1 MTLVLDAI
9 REILNEEC
17 KIYSVEDAV
26 NAIANAVDYV
36 MDLPHDNKDDWI
48 GRLEDVAQ
56 DIEYAVGDGEDYVLF
71 TYEGITIIQDLDP
84 EAVDDFKTE
93 GRIEAPYI
101 LMPTYEFNR
110 MKDDILRALGM
121 YFAIKQRDDRIK
133 VLEEETLK
141 LQEQIKQLKED
152 NRGDLGEKVVL

>member
-1 MTLVLDAI
+1 MTYSVLETVRDLL
-9 REILNEEC
+9 EEEC
-17 KIYSVEDAV
+17 KMTSTDDAV

-36 MDLPHDNKDDWI
+36 MDLPHENKDDWI
-48 GRLEDVAQ
+48 GRLEEVAQ
-56 DIEYAVGDGEDYVLF
+56 DIEYASGEGEDYVLF
-71 TYEGITIIQDLDP
+71 TYEGITVIDDLDT
-84 EAVDDFKTE
+84 EAVDDFKAQ

-101 LMPTYEFNR
+101 LMPKYEFNR

-133 VLEEETLK
+133 E
-141 LQEQIKQLKED
+141 LQEEIAKLKQD